1 MEKARK
7 FQKNYFCFIDYV
19 KVFDYVDNNKLWEI
33 LKDMGIPD
41 HLTCLLAESKE
52 ELKTLLMRVKE
63 ESEKVALKLT
73 HTQKQQQHSYH
84 HGIWSHHFMENR
96 KGKSGS
102 SDKILLGGCSK
113 ITVDGDHSYEIK
125 VLATWKESYDKPRQ
139 HIKKQR
145 HHFADK
151 GLHRPCSGFS
161 SSQAH
166 M

>member
-7 FQKNYFCFIDYV
+7 FQKNYFCFIDYM

-63 ESEKVALKLT
+63 KSEKVALKLT
-73 HTQKQQQHSYH
+73 HTQKQQQSYH
-84 HGIWSHHFMENR
+84 HGIWSHHFMANR

-102 SDKILLGGCSK
+102 SDKILLGGCS
-113 ITVDGDHSYEIK
+113 
-125 VLATWKESYDKPRQ
+125 
-139 HIKKQR
+139 
-145 HHFADK
+145 
-151 GLHRPCSGFS
+151 
-161 SSQAH
+161 
-166 M
+166 